1 MKYKLDFMDRL
12 IYTGAIPV
20 TRFIMMSPMLGSLN
34 AFIISYTQSD
44 FFGKLIILGL
54 IALSLICW
62 IVLLYKSWIM
72 RQVHQLS
79 TAFEKAVAESKNPV
93 LALDLSQLPRA
104 RSAAIPH
111 PFADIYSSMKQKT
124 IEVLNK
130 NHYFIAQTAG
140 TKAPVYLSPSDL
152 ELLEAHVAATI
163 SAQNKTLEKNL
174 YVLSTIVTLA
184 PFMGLLG
191 TVWGILMT
199 FSGLQD
205 GGAINTNTSIL
216 GGLSTALATTVMG
229 LIIAIPALIAYNYLK
244 NAVRN
249 YASDMD
255 DFLTLLLSNI
265 ELQYRKVE

>member
-1 MKYKLDFMDRL
+1 M
-12 IYTGAIPV
+12 A
-20 TRFIMMSPMLGSLN
+20 PMLGSLN
-34 AFIISYTQSD
+34 AFVIAYTQSD

-54 IALSLICW
+54 IGISMICW
-62 IVLLYKSWIM
+62 LILLYKTWIM
-72 RQVHQLS
+72 RKVQQLS
-79 TAFEKAVAESKNPV
+79 SAFQKAVTESKNPV
-93 LALDLSQLPRA
+93 LALDLSQLPQA
-104 RSAAIPH
+104 RTSTIPH
-111 PFADIYSSMKQKT
+111 PFADIYSSVKQKT

-130 NHYFIAQTAG
+130 NHYFISQTVG
-140 TKAPVYLSPSDL
+140 TKAPVYLNEADL
-152 ELLEAHVAATI
+152 ELLASHVNATI
-163 SAQNKTLEKNL
+163 SAQNKNLEKNL

-205 GGAINTNTSIL
+205 GGAISTNNSIL

-229 LIIAIPALIAYNYLK
+229 LIIAIPALISYNYLK

>member
-1 MKYKLDFMDRL
+1 MAPF
-12 IYTGAIPV
+12 
-20 TRFIMMSPMLGSLN
+20 LGSLN
-34 AFIISYTQSD
+34 AFVISYTQSD

-54 IALSLICW
+54 IAISLICW
-62 IVLLYKSWIM
+62 LVLLYKTWIM

-79 TAFEKAVAESKNPV
+79 TAFQNAVTESKTPV
-93 LALDLSQLPRA
+93 LTLDLSQLPQA
-104 RSAAIPH
+104 RSLTIPH
-111 PFADIYSSMKQKT
+111 PFADIYSSVKQKT
-124 IEVLNK
+124 VEVLNK
-130 NHYFIAQTAG
+130 NHYFISQNVGA
-140 TKAPVYLSPSDL
+140 KAPVYLSPTDL
-152 ELLEAHVAATI
+152 ELLESHVTATI
-163 SAQNKTLEKNL
+163 SAQNKKLEKNL

-205 GGAINTNTSIL
+205 GGAISTNNSIL

-229 LIIAIPALIAYNYLK
+229 LIIAIPALISYNYLK

>member
-1 MKYKLDFMDRL
+1 ESH
-12 IYTGAIPV
+12 V
-20 TRFIMMSPMLGSLN
+20 T
-34 AFIISYTQSD
+34 
-44 FFGKLIILGL
+44 
-54 IALSLICW
+54 
-62 IVLLYKSWIM
+62 
-72 RQVHQLS
+72 
-79 TAFEKAVAESKNPV
+79 
-93 LALDLSQLPRA
+93 
-104 RSAAIPH
+104 
-111 PFADIYSSMKQKT
+111 
-124 IEVLNK
+124 
-130 NHYFIAQTAG
+130 
-140 TKAPVYLSPSDL
+140 
-152 ELLEAHVAATI
+152 ATI
-163 SAQNKTLEKNL
+163 SAQNKNLEKNL

-205 GGAINTNTSIL
+205 GGAIGANSSIL

-229 LIIAIPALIAYNYLK
+229 LIIAIPALISYNYLK

>member
-1 MKYKLDFMDRL
+1 M
-12 IYTGAIPV
+12 
-20 TRFIMMSPMLGSLN
+20 N
-34 AFIISYTQSD
+34 AFVIAYTQSD
-44 FFGKLIILGL
+44 FFGKLIILAL
-54 IALSLICW
+54 IALSMICW
-62 IVLLYKSWIM
+62 IVLLHKTWII
-72 RQVHQLS
+72 RQVNQLS
-79 TAFEKAVAESKNPV
+79 SDFQKAVAESKNP
-93 LALDLSQLPRA
+93 LLSLDMSQLPKP
-104 RSAAIPH
+104 RSSAVPH
-111 PFADIYSSMKQKT
+111 PFALIYNSVKQKT

-130 NHYFIAQTAG
+130 NHYFISQTSNA
-140 TKAPVYLSPSDL
+140 KAPVYLSPADL
-152 ELLEAHVAATI
+152 ELLESHVTATI

-174 YVLSTIVTLA
+174 FILSTIVTLA

-205 GGAINTNTSIL
+205 GGAVSTNTSIL
-216 GGLSTALATTVMG
+216 GGLSTALATTVLG

-244 NAVRN
+244 NSVRN

>member
-1 MKYKLDFMDRL
+1 
-12 IYTGAIPV
+12 
-20 TRFIMMSPMLGSLN
+20 MSPLLGSLN
-34 AFIISYTQSD
+34 AFVISYTQSD

-54 IALSLICW
+54 IAISMICW
-62 IVLLYKSWIM
+62 LVLLYKTWIM

-79 TAFEKAVAESKNPV
+79 TAFQKAVTECKNPV
-93 LALDLSQLPRA
+93 LTLDLSQLPQA
-104 RSAAIPH
+104 RSPTIPH
-111 PFADIYSSMKQKT
+111 PFADIYSSVKQKT

-130 NHYFIAQTAG
+130 NHYFISQNAG
-140 TKAPVYLSPSDL
+140 AKAPVYLSPTDL
-152 ELLEAHVAATI
+152 DLLESHVLATI
-163 SAQNKTLEKNL
+163 SVQNKKLEKNL

-184 PFMGLLG
+184 PFVGLLG

-199 FSGLQD
+199 LSGMQN
-205 GGAINTNTSIL
+205 GGAIGTNSSIL
-216 GGLSTALATTVMG
+216 GGLSTALVTTVMG
-229 LIIAIPALIAYNYLK
+229 LIIAIPALISYNYLK

>member
-1 MKYKLDFMDRL
+1 MTPL
-12 IYTGAIPV
+12 
-20 TRFIMMSPMLGSLN
+20 LGSLN

-54 IALSLICW
+54 IAISMICW
-62 IVLLYKSWIM
+62 LVLLYKTWIM

-79 TAFEKAVAESKNPV
+79 TAFQNAVTESKNPV
-93 LALDLSQLPRA
+93 LTLDIAQLPQA
-104 RSAAIPH
+104 RSPTIPH
-111 PFADIYSSMKQKT
+111 PFADIYSSVKLKT
-124 IEVLNK
+124 VEVLNK
-130 NHYFIAQTAG
+130 NHYFISQNVGA
-140 TKAPVYLSPSDL
+140 KAPVYLSPTDL
-152 ELLEAHVAATI
+152 ELLESHVTATI
-163 SAQNKTLEKNL
+163 SAQNKKLEKNL

-205 GGAINTNTSIL
+205 GGAISTNNSIL

-229 LIIAIPALIAYNYLK
+229 LIIAIPTLISYNYLK

>member
-1 MKYKLDFMDRL
+1 MAPL
-12 IYTGAIPV
+12 
-20 TRFIMMSPMLGSLN
+20 LGSLS
-34 AFIISYTQSD
+34 AFVISYTQSD

-54 IALSLICW
+54 IAISMICW
-62 IVLLYKSWIM
+62 IVLLYKTWIM

-79 TAFEKAVAESKNPV
+79 TAFQNAVTESKNPV
-93 LALDLSQLPRA
+93 LTLDLAQLPQA
-104 RSAAIPH
+104 RTATIPH
-111 PFADIYSSMKQKT
+111 PFADIYSSVKQKT
-124 IEVLNK
+124 VEVLNK
-130 NHYFIAQTAG
+130 NHYFISQNVGA
-140 TKAPVYLSPSDL
+140 KAPVYLSPTDL
-152 ELLEAHVAATI
+152 ELLESHVTATI
-163 SAQNKTLEKNL
+163 SAQNKKLEKNL

-205 GGAINTNTSIL
+205 GGAISTNNSIL

-229 LIIAIPALIAYNYLK
+229 LIIAIPALISYNYLK

>member
-1 MKYKLDFMDRL
+1 MAPLL
-12 IYTGAIPV
+12 
-20 TRFIMMSPMLGSLN
+20 LGSLN
-34 AFIISYTQSD
+34 AFVISYTQSD

-54 IALSLICW
+54 IAISMICW
-62 IVLLYKSWIM
+62 LILLYKTWTI

-79 TAFEKAVAESKNPV
+79 NAFQKAITDCKNPV
-93 LALDLSQLPRA
+93 LTLDLAQLPKA
-104 RSAAIPH
+104 RSPMIPH
-111 PFADIYSSMKQKT
+111 PFADIYSSVKQKT

-130 NHYFIAQTAG
+130 NHYFISQNVGA
-140 TKAPVYLSPSDL
+140 KAPVYLSPTDL
-152 ELLEAHVAATI
+152 ELLESHVLATI
-163 SAQNKTLEKNL
+163 SAQNKNLEKNL

-205 GGAINTNTSIL
+205 GGAISTNNSIL

-229 LIIAIPALIAYNYLK
+229 LIIAIPALISYNYLK
-244 NAVRN
+244 NAIRN

>member
-1 MKYKLDFMDRL
+1 MAPL
-12 IYTGAIPV
+12 
-20 TRFIMMSPMLGSLN
+20 LGSLN
-34 AFIISYTQSD
+34 AFVISYTQSD

-54 IALSLICW
+54 IAISLICW
-62 IVLLYKSWIM
+62 LVLLYKTWIM

-79 TAFEKAVAESKNPV
+79 TAFQKAVAESKNPV
-93 LALDLSQLPRA
+93 LTLDIAQLPKA
-104 RSAAIPH
+104 RTSTIPH
-111 PFADIYSSMKQKT
+111 PFADIYSSVKQKT

-130 NHYFIAQTAG
+130 NHYFISQNVGA
-140 TKAPVYLSPSDL
+140 KAPVYLSPADL
-152 ELLEAHVAATI
+152 ELLGSHVSATI

-205 GGAINTNTSIL
+205 GGAISANTSIL

-229 LIIAIPALIAYNYLK
+229 LIIAIPALISYNYLK

>member
-1 MKYKLDFMDRL
+1 MAPL
-12 IYTGAIPV
+12 
-20 TRFIMMSPMLGSLN
+20 LGSLN
-34 AFIISYTQSD
+34 AFVISYTQSD

-54 IALSLICW
+54 IAISMICW
-62 IVLLYKSWIM
+62 LVLLYKTWIM

-79 TAFEKAVAESKNPV
+79 TSFQKAVAESKNPV
-93 LALDLSQLPRA
+93 LTLDLAQLPQA
-104 RSAAIPH
+104 RSPTVPH
-111 PFADIYSSMKQKT
+111 PFADIYSSVKQKT

-130 NHYFIAQTAG
+130 NHYFISQNVGA
-140 TKAPVYLSPSDL
+140 KAPVYLSPTDL
-152 ELLEAHVAATI
+152 ELLESHVLATI
-163 SAQNKTLEKNL
+163 SVQNKNLEKNL

-205 GGAINTNTSIL
+205 GGAISTNNSIL

-229 LIIAIPALIAYNYLK
+229 LIIAIPALISYNYLK

-255 DFLTLLLSNI
+255 DFLTLLLSHI